1 MSSSFVDVPAQPE
14 TEGLVSFSALADED
28 AQVVDA
34 RNGNEHAFEILV
46 KRHRR
51 TILSVAL
58 GFTRVQEDAEDI
70 VQQSLQKA
78 FVHLHTFEG
87 KSSFSTWLT
96 RIAINESLMFLR
108 RGRSRREISIDEDSA
123 DLNGAAQRWEIPDS
137 NPDPEATY
145 LQQEEARI
153 LFVAMNTLRPGL
165 RKAIELRHIG
175 ELSTEETARRM
186 GTSVSATKSNVL
198 RGKRKLREALKR
210 YERSNGLR
218 NCRRRYAYLARSA
231 RLRRTLDWHGR
242 RSSW

>member
-1 MSSSFVDVPAQPE
+1 MSSSFVDVPTQAE
-14 TEGLVSFSALADED
+14 TEGLVSFSAPADKD
-28 AQVVDA
+28 ARVLDA

-96 RIAINESLMFLR
+96 RIVINESLMFLR

-123 DLNGAAQRWEIPDS
+123 DLDGAAQRWEIPDS

-165 RKAIELRHIG
+165 RKAIELRHVE
-175 ELSTEETARRM
+175 ELSTKETAQRM
-186 GTSVSATKSNVL
+186 GISVSAIKSSVL
-198 RGKRKLREALKR
+198 RGRRRLREALKWYVR
-210 YERSNGLR
+210 PNRLR
-218 NCRRRYAYLARSA
+218 NCCRRYAYVPRSA
-231 RLRRTLDWHGR
+231 RLRRTLG
-242 RSSW
+242 